1 MNAIIGMTELAIGL
15 ARNGRQREYLQAVKS
30 AGASLLRLIDDVL
43 DFSKIEARKLTIDR
57 IPFRLDE
64 LLDETVKP
72 LAFHA
77 RQRKLKLSYA
87 IPRGTPR
94 RLIGDPNRLR
104 QVLVNLIGNAIKFTS
119 EGSITVKVRTELE
132 SEDEVTLV
140 FTVRDT
146 GIGIAKHQ
154 QSLIFDAFSQADSST
169 TRTYG
174 GTGLGL
180 SISKELIELMGGTL
194 AVNSAQGVGSTFRFT
209 ARFERGLKPAPTGTK
224 KHFSAGV
231 TLRILLAED
240 NAVNQRLTSELL
252 ERRGHRV
259 TSVRDGKAALGAIA
273 THAFDVVLMDIQ
285 MPVLGGIEATQAI
298 REKQKK
304 TGRHIPIVAM
314 TAHALASDRD
324 RALKAGMDDYITK
337 PARVEE
343 VYRRVERAALL
354 GGFAGDRKLA
364 AEVIDVFLSDAPKM
378 IGRLQRA
385 VRSRKLDAI
394 QHAAHALKGSIGNF
408 TTGLTFEAARKL
420 EHAAR
425 ERNLPEVKSRFIEL
439 RAEVGKLIRSLQE
452 VREDLI

>member
-1 MNAIIGMTELAIGL
+1 MSRPAKHEEFTRLFELSLDLLCIAGFDGYFKILNPAWERTLGYSIPELLAKPWLEFVHPDDRHQTAVEAERLLSGEQVMRFHNRYRTKDGPYRWLSWMSTPVPEQQLIYAVARDITEAKKAQEELGAAKIQAEEATRAKSEFLAGMSHEIRTPMNAIIGMTELAIGL

-87 IPRGTPR
+87 IARGTPR

-209 ARFERGLKPAPTGTK
+209 ATFEKIRGQTPISCGAPAPRSRNWCLSPN
-224 KHFSAGV
+224 FSGAGV

-240 NAVNQRLTSELL
+240 NAVNQRLTSEL
-252 ERRGHRV
+252 
-259 TSVRDGKAALGAIA
+259 
-273 THAFDVVLMDIQ
+273 
-285 MPVLGGIEATQAI
+285 
-298 REKQKK
+298 
-304 TGRHIPIVAM
+304 
-314 TAHALASDRD
+314 
-324 RALKAGMDDYITK
+324 
-337 PARVEE
+337 
-343 VYRRVERAALL
+343 
-354 GGFAGDRKLA
+354 
-364 AEVIDVFLSDAPKM
+364 
-378 IGRLQRA
+378 
-385 VRSRKLDAI
+385 
-394 QHAAHALKGSIGNF
+394 
-408 TTGLTFEAARKL
+408 
-420 EHAAR
+420 
-425 ERNLPEVKSRFIEL
+425 
-439 RAEVGKLIRSLQE
+439 
-452 VREDLI
+452 